1 MRRFNV
7 SRVTST
13 RLLSARVLF
22 AKVGAASRPSVCR
35 GHRPGPLCRPRI
47 RQGGPECR
55 AKLSVMNPLLY
66 LPPFIMLKTRQPNFL
81 RPRNLAESSPG
92 GFTSSIFSSRVIARW
107 KEEVENLFRDDILR
121 LWKRGRQSFDPYSRN
136 LKILFETFFFFIFLH
151 FKILKVH
158 FLKN

>member
-107 KEEVENLFRDDILR
+107 KEEVENIFRDDILR
-121 LWKRGRQSFDPYSRN
+121 LWKCGRQS
-136 LKILFETFFFFIFLH
+136 LFSKFKDFVRDFLFFYLSTF
-151 FKILKVH
+151 
-158 FLKN
+158 

>member
-107 KEEVENLFRDDILR
+107 KEEVENIFRDDILR
-121 LWKRGRQSFDPYSRN
+121 LWKRGRQSFDSYSRN
-136 LKILFETFFFFIFLH
+136 LKILFETFFFYLSTF
-151 FKILKVH
+151 
-158 FLKN
+158 